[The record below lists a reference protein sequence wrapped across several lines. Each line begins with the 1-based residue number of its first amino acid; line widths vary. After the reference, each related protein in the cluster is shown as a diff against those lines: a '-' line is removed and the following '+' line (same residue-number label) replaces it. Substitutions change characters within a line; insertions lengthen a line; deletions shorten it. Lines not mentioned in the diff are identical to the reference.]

1 VSPCH
6 QRRDR
11 LSGRFDIRRSD
22 RAINPVSGAMSVGS
36 NQFGAELIARLR
48 HRREFFACQVLAGE
62 KLSGA
67 AVMAGTMQLPKLV
80 KTALD
85 ETRMLV
91 LGAQILL
98 GFELSGI
105 FRDRFETLPMLA
117 RYLDGIALLLMIIT
131 VALRITPESYHQMVE
146 VGADT
151 GRFHRLISRMAGFS
165 LLPFALSLG
174 IALFITGESY
184 FRILGWPRR
193 RLLFRPS
200 RLRLLVRPSISAA
213 TANGSKG
220 AGNLGPSANRDGNDS
235 PRRTNHPDAD
245 RGARCAAGCAGAA
258 RLPARQRHQPIF

>member
-1 VSPCH
+1 
-6 QRRDR
+6 
-11 LSGRFDIRRSD
+11 
-22 RAINPVSGAMSVGS
+22 MSVGS

-48 HRREFFACQVLAGE
+48 HRREFFARQVLAAE

-67 AVMAGTMQLPKLV
+67 AVMAGKMQLPKLV
-80 KTALD
+80 ETALD

-91 LGAQILL
+91 IGAQILL
-98 GFELSGI
+98 GFEFSGI
-105 FRDRFETLPMLA
+105 FRDGFETLPMHA

-131 VALRITPESYHQMVE
+131 VAFLVTPESYHQIVE

>member
-1 VSPCH
+1 
-6 QRRDR
+6 
-11 LSGRFDIRRSD
+11 LIT
-22 RAINPVSGAMSVGS
+22 GAATAPSTPLVARCPSV
-36 NQFGAELIARLR
+36 GAELIARLR
-48 HRREFFACQVLAGE
+48 HRREFFARQVLAAE

-105 FRDRFETLPMLA
+105 FRDRFETLPMHA

-131 VALRITPESYHQMVE
+131 VAFLVTPESYHQIVE

-174 IALFITGESY
+174 IAPFYHWRTYL
-184 FRILGWPRR
+184 RILSWPRC

-200 RLRLLVRPSISAA
+200 RPRLLVRPSISAA
-213 TANGSKG
+213 TANGS
-220 AGNLGPSANRDGNDS
+220 
-235 PRRTNHPDAD
+235 
-245 RGARCAAGCAGAA
+245 
-258 RLPARQRHQPIF
+258 

>member
-1 VSPCH
+1 
-6 QRRDR
+6 
-11 LSGRFDIRRSD
+11 
-22 RAINPVSGAMSVGS
+22 MSVGS

-48 HRREFFACQVLAGE
+48 HRREFFARQVLAAE

-67 AVMAGTMQLPKLV
+67 AVMAGKMQLPKLV

-105 FRDRFETLPMLA
+105 FRDRFETLPMHA

-131 VALRITPESYHQMVE
+131 VAFLVTAESYHQIVE
-146 VGADT
+146 VGADI

-174 IALFITGESY
+174 IALFITGE
-184 FRILGWPRR
+184 RIFG
-193 RLLFRPS
+193 FS
-200 RLRLLVRPSISAA
+200 SAA
-213 TANGSKG
+213 V
-220 AGNLGPSANRDGNDS
+220 
-235 PRRTNHPDAD
+235 
-245 RGARCAAGCAGAA
+245 
-258 RLPARQRHQPIF
+258 

>member
-1 VSPCH
+1 
-6 QRRDR
+6 
-11 LSGRFDIRRSD
+11 
-22 RAINPVSGAMSVGS
+22 MSVGS

-48 HRREFFACQVLAGE
+48 HRREFFARQVLAAE

-67 AVMAGTMQLPKLV
+67 AVMADKMQLPKLV

-105 FRDRFETLPMLA
+105 FRDGFETLPMHA

-131 VALRITPESYHQMVE
+131 VAFLVTPESYHQIVE

-174 IALFITGESY
+174 IALFITGE
-184 FRILGWPRR
+184 RIFGFSAGLAAGCFFALLALGCWYGLQYLR
-193 RLLFRPS
+193 RLQ
-200 RLRLLVRPSISAA
+200 
-213 TANGSKG
+213 T
-220 AGNLGPSANRDGNDS
+220 GNLGPSANRDGNYS
-235 PRRTNHPDAD
+235 ARRTNHPDAD
-245 RGARCAAGCAGAA
+245 RGARRVAGCAGAA